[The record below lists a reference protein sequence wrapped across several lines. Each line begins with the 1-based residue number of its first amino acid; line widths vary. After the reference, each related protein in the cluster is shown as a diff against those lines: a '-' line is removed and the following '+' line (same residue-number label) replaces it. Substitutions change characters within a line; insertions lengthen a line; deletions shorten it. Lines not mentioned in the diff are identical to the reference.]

1 MKPKTTED
9 VFEILDGYILSASIG
24 AAMELGLFWLL
35 AEKPRSATEVAQSL
49 KIPLNRSQHWLQIL
63 YKLDLL
69 EDGPKGYTPSNTAKK
84 TILDVY
90 SQDVWAYL
98 AGEDRYKFPIVRD
111 LALNICKTESP
122 WELQNLTPPDYYE
135 RLLEDP
141 HEAER
146 FTRALYE
153 IHIPYA
159 EQLANMLD
167 TQGVKR
173 LMDLGGGSGVVSF
186 ALLRKQPEMTSVVVD
201 VEHVCQAGRKIAA
214 ENALEER
221 ITYLAADYMQ
231 DDLPRGFDLVMFCDA
246 GPYRED
252 LFRKIHDVLNPG
264 GRLVIVEQF
273 APDTTTAAPSHL
285 LWSFMSSLD
294 APSPSIHFTTIDVVR
309 TRLQQAGFRS
319 FVTTPVPSKENLRW
333 NIDWVALEAWR

>member
-1 MKPKTTED
+1 MKPKTVEEI
-9 VFEILDGYILSASIG
+9 FELLDGYILSAAVG

-35 AEKPRSATEVAQSL
+35 AEKSRSAPEVAESL
-49 KIPLNRSQHWLQIL
+49 KIPLNRCQHWLRIL
-63 YKLDLL
+63 CKLGLL
-69 EDGPKGYTPSNTAKK
+69 EESDKGYVPSNTARK

-98 AGEDRYKFPIVRD
+98 AGQDRFKFPTVRD
-111 LALNICKTESP
+111 LAENICKPESP

-135 RLLEDP
+135 RVMEDP
-141 HEAER
+141 VEAER

-167 TQGVKR
+167 TQDVKR
-173 LMDLGGGSGVVSF
+173 LMDLGGGSGVVSI

-201 VEHVCQAGRKIAA
+201 VEHVCRAGRVIAA

-221 ITYLAADYMQ
+221 ITYLAADYLQ
-231 DDLPRGFDLVMFCDA
+231 DDLPSGFDLVTFCDA

-252 LFRKIHDVLNPG
+252 LFRKIHGVLNPD

-273 APDTTTAAPSHL
+273 APEKTNAAPSRL
-285 LWSFMSSLD
+285 LWSFLSSLE
-294 APSPSIHFTTIDVVR
+294 SPSQSIRFMTTDLLQA
-309 TRLQQAGFRS
+309 RLEQAGFRDI
-319 FVTTPVPSKENLRW
+319 VCTPVPSKEHLRW

>member
-1 MKPKTTED
+1 MRAETTED
-9 VFEILDGYILSASIG
+9 IFELLDGYITSAAVG

-35 AEKPRSATEVAQSL
+35 TEKPRSAMEVAQSL
-49 KIPLNRSQHWLQIL
+49 KVPLNRCQHWLKIL
-63 YKLDLL
+63 CKLGLL
-69 EDGPKGYTPSNTAKK
+69 EESGKGYIPSSTTRE

-111 LALNICKTESP
+111 LALNISKPESP
-122 WELQNLTPPDYYE
+122 WELQDLTPPDYYK

-141 HEAER
+141 DEAER

-159 EQLANMLD
+159 EQLANMLN

-173 LMDLGGGSGVVSF
+173 LLDLGGGSGVVSF

-201 VEHVCQAGRKIAA
+201 VEHVCRAGRKIAA
-214 ENALEER
+214 ENALEDR
-221 ITYLAADYMQ
+221 ITYLAADYLQ
-231 DDLPRGFDLVMFCDA
+231 DELPSGFDLVTFCDA

-252 LFRKIHDVLNPG
+252 LFRKIHGVLNPD

-273 APDTTTAAPSHL
+273 APEATNAAPSHL
-285 LWSFMSSLD
+285 LWSFMGSLET
-294 APSPSIHFTTIDVVR
+294 PLESIRFMTTDLVQ
-309 TRLQQAGFRS
+309 TRLEQAGFRDIAC
-319 FVTTPVPSKENLRW
+319 TPVPSKEDLRW
-333 NIDWVALEAWR
+333 NNDWIAVEARR

>member
-1 MKPKTTED
+1 MKPRTTENI
-9 VFEILDGYILSASIG
+9 FELLDGYIYSASVG
-24 AAMELGLFWLL
+24 AALELGLFWLL
-35 AEKPRSATEVAQSL
+35 AEKPLRMPEVAEAL
-49 KIPLNRSQHWLQIL
+49 KVPENRCQHWLKIL
-63 YKLDLL
+63 CRLDLL
-69 EDGPKGYTPSNTAKK
+69 KEGDKGYVPSKTAQE
-84 TILDVY
+84 TILGTY
-90 SQDVWAYL
+90 SQGVWAYL
-98 AGEDRYKFPIVRD
+98 AGEDRYKYPIVRD
-111 LALNICKTESP
+111 LALNIRRPESP
-122 WELQNLTPPDYYE
+122 WELQDLTPPDYYK

-141 HEAER
+141 AEAER

-167 TQGVKR
+167 TQNVKR

-186 ALLRKQPEMTSVVVD
+186 ALLRKQPEMISVVVD
-201 VEHVCQAGRKIAA
+201 TEHVCRAGRKIAA

-231 DDLPRGFDLVMFCDA
+231 DDLPSGFDLVTFCDA

-273 APDTTTAAPSHL
+273 ASEPTNAAPSRL
-285 LWSFMSSLD
+285 LWSFMGSLE
-294 APSPSIHFTTIDVVR
+294 APSESIRFTTPDLVQTRLEKAGFQDVVIM
-309 TRLQQAGFRS
+309 S
-319 FVTTPVPSKENLRW
+319 IPSVEHLRW
-333 NIDWVALEAWR
+333 NNDWIAVEARR

>member
-1 MKPKTTED
+1 MQPKTTED
-9 VFEILDGYILSASIG
+9 VFQLLDGYIHSAVVG
-24 AAMELGLFWLL
+24 AALELGLFWLL
-35 AEKPRSATEVAQSL
+35 AEKPLPMPEVADAL
-49 KIPLNRSQHWLQIL
+49 KIPINRCQHWLKIL
-63 YKLDLL
+63 CKLGLL
-69 EDGPKGYTPSNTAKK
+69 KENDKGYVPSKTAQE
-84 TILDVY
+84 TILGTY
-90 SQDVWAYL
+90 SQGVWAYL

-111 LALNICKTESP
+111 LALNIRKPESP
-122 WELQNLTPPDYYE
+122 WELQDLAPPDYYE

-141 HEAER
+141 AEAER

-159 EQLANMLD
+159 EQLANLLD

-201 VEHVCQAGRKIAA
+201 VEYVCRAGRKIAA

-231 DDLPRGFDLVMFCDA
+231 DDLPGGFDLVTFCDA

-252 LFRKIHDVLNPG
+252 LFRKIHEALNPD

-273 APDTTTAAPSHL
+273 ASEPTNAATSRL
-285 LWSFMSSLD
+285 LWSFMGALE
-294 APSPSIHFTTIDVVR
+294 SPAETIRLTTPDLVQ
-309 TRLQQAGFRS
+309 TRLEKAGFRD
-319 FVTTPVPSKENLRW
+319 VVITPVSSMENLRW
-333 NIDWVALEAWR
+333 NNDWIALEARR